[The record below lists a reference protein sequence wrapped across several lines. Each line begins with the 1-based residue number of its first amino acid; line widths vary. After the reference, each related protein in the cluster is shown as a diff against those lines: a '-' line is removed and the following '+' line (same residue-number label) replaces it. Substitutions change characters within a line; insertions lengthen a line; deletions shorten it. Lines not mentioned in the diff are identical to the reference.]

1 MKTIVLTGGGTAGH
15 VTPNLALLPHLKE
28 AGYDVKYIGSKTG
41 MEKEIIERYK
51 IPYWGINSGKLRRYI
66 DVKNLTDVF
75 KVVKGVGE
83 AASILRKLKPD
94 VVFSKGGF
102 VAVPVVIGAYLN
114 KIPVICHESD
124 ITPGLA
130 NKIAIPFAKAVCATF
145 PEAVDNIGKDKA
157 VLTGTPIRSI
167 LYKGKKEK
175 GLALCT
181 NFSDEKPV
189 LLVMGGS
196 QGSVKVNDS
205 IRELLPKLLQDFNI
219 IHLCGKGKLD
229 EGLKDTKGYQQFEYI
244 SAEMPDILA
253 AGDIVVSRAGSNA
266 ICELLAL
273 NKPML
278 LIPLSLRASRGD
290 QILNAKSFKAQ
301 GFAEVCDEDTM
312 TADILYNAITDLY
325 ANRQKYIDVM
335 KNTETA
341 DGIEEVMQVI
351 NDVVEN
357 NKKSKKNRKDEE

>member
-1 MKTIVLTGGGTAGH
+1 MKSIVLTGGGTAGH

-28 AGYDVKYIGSKTG
+28 AGYDVNYIGSKNG

-51 IPYWGINSGKLRRYI
+51 IPYYGINSGKLRRYI

-75 KVVKGVGE
+75 RVVKGIGE
-83 AASILRKLKPD
+83 ATSVLRKLKPD

-145 PEAVDNIGKDKA
+145 PEALTAIGEDKA
-157 VLTGTPIRSI
+157 VLTGTPIRDI
-167 LYKGKKEK
+167 LFKGNKEK
-175 GLALCT
+175 GLALCKNNT
-181 NFSDEKPV
+181 DVKPT

-196 QGSVKVNDS
+196 QGSVKVNGA
-205 IRELLPKLLQDFNI
+205 IRALLPRLLEDFNI
-219 IHLCGKGKLD
+219 IHLCGKGNFSD
-229 EGLKDTKGYQQFEYI
+229 ELKDTKGYNQFEYI

-253 AGDIVVSRAGSNA
+253 AADIVTSRAGSNA

-273 NKPML
+273 HKPML
-278 LIPLSLRASRGD
+278 LIPLSKRASRGD
-290 QILNAKSFKAQ
+290 QILNAESFKAQ
-301 GFAEVCDEDTM
+301 GFAEVCDEDEM
-312 TADILYNAITDLY
+312 TDDTLYTAITDLY
-325 ANRQKYIDVM
+325 KNKEKYIEKM
-335 KNTETA
+335 QNA
-341 DGIEEVMQVI
+341 ALSDGVKEVMNVI
-351 NDVVEN
+351 NNIVG
-357 NKKSKKNRKDEE
+357 